1 MRCALETEW
10 QQVEQVRIVSKA
22 LPTTKK
28 TFRNNPKEKCQA
40 TNKETTCKDRNT
52 QDSRRRNKIIES
64 NASSYFTGLRVGE
77 SGSNEKRKSTE
88 SLYPLSL
95 EKTLKNVMLSVH
107 SLSGIIRQKKYLTW
121 HQVEDGVSKI

>member
-28 TFRNNPKEKCQA
+28 AFRNNPKEKCQA

-77 SGSNEKRKSTE
+77 RVVQMGKEKALRAYIPCLWRK
-88 SLYPLSL
+88 
-95 EKTLKNVMLSVH
+95 
-107 SLSGIIRQKKYLTW
+107 R
-121 HQVEDGVSKI
+121 